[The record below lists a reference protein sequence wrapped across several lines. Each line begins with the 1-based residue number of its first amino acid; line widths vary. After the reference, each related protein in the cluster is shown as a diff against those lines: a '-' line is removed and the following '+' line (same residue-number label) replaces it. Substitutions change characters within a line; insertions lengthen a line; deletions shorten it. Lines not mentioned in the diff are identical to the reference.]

1 MPELII
7 NMENIAVIL
16 VSPRYP
22 ENIGAAARACKNF
35 GVKDLVV
42 VAPERWD
49 EVAIL
54 KMATHEAA
62 DIARNL
68 RVFEDLREA
77 LEPYAYIVGTTARLG
92 RHRRVFE
99 TPREIAPHLAG
110 LSQKNKVALLFGPE
124 HRGLSNAELFYCHT
138 AITIPTA
145 EFPSLNLAQAVVVVL
160 YELFTSGRSPRLPQS
175 RLATFAET
183 EAMYRHLEELFD
195 RIGFIPKDTRQVY
208 LTNIRR
214 FMGRLEL
221 TAQEVQ
227 IIRGFCRQMLWALNK
242 TAPEGKTQ

>member
-1 MPELII
+1 
-7 NMENIAVIL
+7 MENIAVIL

-35 GVKDLVV
+35 GVRELVV

-49 EVAIL
+49 EEAVL

-62 DIARNL
+62 EVARNL
-68 RVFEDLREA
+68 TIFKNLKEA
-77 LEPYAYIVGTTARLG
+77 LKPYGYIVGTTARLG
-92 RHRRVFE
+92 RHRRVLE
-99 TPREIAPHLAG
+99 TPRDIAPRLAE
-110 LSQKNKVALLFGPE
+110 LSQQNKVALLFGPE
-124 HRGLSNAELFYCHT
+124 HRGLSNEELFYCHT

-160 YELFTSGRSPRLPQS
+160 YELFTSGKTTGLARPR
-175 RLATFAET
+175 RATFAET
-183 EAMYRHLEELFD
+183 EAMYGHLEELFD
-195 RIGFIPKDTRQVY
+195 HIGFIPKDTRQVY

-214 FMGRLEL
+214 FLGRLDL

-242 TAPEGKTQ
+242 KSSAPKDQDHCR